1 MKLYTALKGIQGIFA
16 VFFFL
21 VLLWLSGDGAVS
33 PLGCRLTILSGFVM
47 TFVFLGLDL
56 VSWRRL
62 IKKEARLTLLIQ
74 TDLLTR
80 LPNSCA
86 LHQELAQLSET
97 VLDDDISCAVISFD
111 NIHRLNRTYGHQAG
125 DMVFGE
131 LGDILAVSASDLG
144 FIGRKSGRTF
154 LALFEGNAREKAAL
168 FQKRLNRGLEIHNAT
183 TGLLPITC
191 TIRLTHNDE
200 LHYVSI
206 YDLVKLRPDSCGA
219 HSHAPA

>member
-21 VLLWLSGDGAVS
+21 VLLWLSSDGAVS

-62 IKKEARLTLLIQ
+62 IKKEERLTLLIQ

-86 LHQELAQLSET
+86 LRQELAQLSET
-97 VLDDDISCAVISFD
+97 VLDDDISCAVILLTYP
-111 NIHRLNRTYGHQAG
+111 RLNRTYGHQAG
-125 DMVFGE
+125 DMVFGVTR
-131 LGDILAVSASDLG
+131 GYPCG
-144 FIGRKSGRTF
+144 IGVRPGIHGAKRRTF
-154 LALFEGNAREKAAL
+154 LLCLRETPAKRPPF

>member
-1 MKLYTALKGIQGIFA
+1 
-16 VFFFL
+16 
-21 VLLWLSGDGAVS
+21 
-33 PLGCRLTILSGFVM
+33 M

-62 IKKEARLTLLIQ
+62 IKKEERLTLLIQ

-86 LHQELAQLSET
+86 LRQELAQLSET

>member
-21 VLLWLSGDGAVS
+21 VLLWLSSDGAVS

-62 IKKEARLTLLIQ
+62 IKKEERLTLLIQ

-86 LHQELAQLSET
+86 LRQE
-97 VLDDDISCAVISFD
+97 
-111 NIHRLNRTYGHQAG
+111 RTYGHQAG

-206 YDLVKLRPDSCGA
+206 YDLVKLRSDSCGA

>member
-62 IKKEARLTLLIQ
+62 IKKEERLTLLIQ

-86 LHQELAQLSET
+86 LRQELAQLSET
-97 VLDDDISCAVISFD
+97 VLDDDISCAVQS
-111 NIHRLNRTYGHQAG
+111 
-125 DMVFGE
+125 
-131 LGDILAVSASDLG
+131 
-144 FIGRKSGRTF
+144 
-154 LALFEGNAREKAAL
+154 
-168 FQKRLNRGLEIHNAT
+168 
-183 TGLLPITC
+183 P
-191 TIRLTHNDE
+191 
-200 LHYVSI
+200 
-206 YDLVKLRPDSCGA
+206 
-219 HSHAPA
+219 

>member
-1 MKLYTALKGIQGIFA
+1 MA
-16 VFFFL
+16 
-21 VLLWLSGDGAVS
+21 
-33 PLGCRLTILSGFVM
+33 
-47 TFVFLGLDL
+47 
-56 VSWRRL
+56 
-62 IKKEARLTLLIQ
+62 IK
-74 TDLLTR
+74 
-80 LPNSCA
+80 
-86 LHQELAQLSET
+86 
-97 VLDDDISCAVISFD
+97 
-111 NIHRLNRTYGHQAG
+111 
-125 DMVFGE
+125 VFGE

>member
-62 IKKEARLTLLIQ
+62 KKEERLTLLIQ

-80 LPNSCA
+80 LLIPAPSVKSWRSFLKPCWTTIFPA
-86 LHQELAQLSET
+86 LLFLLT
-97 VLDDDISCAVISFD
+97 ISTA
-111 NIHRLNRTYGHQAG
+111 
-125 DMVFGE
+125 
-131 LGDILAVSASDLG
+131 
-144 FIGRKSGRTF
+144 
-154 LALFEGNAREKAAL
+154 
-168 FQKRLNRGLEIHNAT
+168 
-183 TGLLPITC
+183 
-191 TIRLTHNDE
+191 
-200 LHYVSI
+200 
-206 YDLVKLRPDSCGA
+206 
-219 HSHAPA
+219 

>member
-62 IKKEARLTLLIQ
+62 IKKEERLTLLIQ

-86 LHQELAQLSET
+86 LRQELAQLSET

-131 LGDILAVSASDLG
+131 LGISLRYRRQTWDSLG
-144 FIGRKSGRTF
+144 AKADAPF
-154 LALFEGNAREKAAL
+154 LLCLRETPA
-168 FQKRLNRGLEIHNAT
+168 KRPPFFRRG
-183 TGLLPITC
+183 
-191 TIRLTHNDE
+191 
-200 LHYVSI
+200 
-206 YDLVKLRPDSCGA
+206 
-219 HSHAPA
+219 